1 MKTGVKVT
9 PRFLASGTRKN
20 EVIVLLV
27 WTSLG
32 KEQVNV
38 LMCGWEEM
46 SDHQKMVFGQVRFDT
61 TMSHLRKKQH
71 ECSSL

>member
-1 MKTGVKVT
+1 MKTGVKIT

-38 LMCGWEEM
+38 LMRGWEEM
-46 SDHQKMVFGQVRFDT
+46 SDHQKLVFG
-61 TMSHLRKKQH
+61 
-71 ECSSL
+71 